1 MAGAVRDTRSVGRSN
16 GKKRSILSIDE
27 NAILDDG
34 KNWDV
39 IFFKIVK
46 ARPANYDKQ
55 MRLGNAARSGC
66 SSQGLSDFSLSLVLA
81 FSPLPSRG
89 SERNSVFVGIQP
101 SFSRSFGVF
110 LCRCQDF
117 PLRGSR
123 FSPSSCSLPLPT
135 SRRAKPR
142 ERGGYATVVGAKAEE
157 EKEEEAQRDS
167 YLLLSLFLLFS
178 CPPSPAAPSSFIALL
193 LSCAPR
199 SHATRSRLAL
209 QPLRRV
215 RGSHTTRR
223 RRRCF
228 IFIAHLLS
236 LSPCSPLLPS
246 LTALLPFFR
255 LLLLLLLL
263 LLFLYLPPACRSC
276 LWSVLSKRDGDENAR
291 ASAFARYSSFFF
303 PLSLPLPL
311 PHSLA
316 RSLPPSLSLSRLLLS
331 SRILFS
337 RSLFIPR
344 ISPRAPEWLNTKI
357 IEPGVARARA
367 RSRTPPLPLLPPPS
381 FKS

>member
-1 MAGAVRDTRSVGRSN
+1 
-16 GKKRSILSIDE
+16 
-27 NAILDDG
+27 
-34 KNWDV
+34 
-39 IFFKIVK
+39 
-46 ARPANYDKQ
+46 

-193 LSCAPR
+193 LSCARR
-199 SHATRSRLAL
+199 SHATATRLAL
-209 QPLRRV
+209 QPLRRPWL
-215 RGSHTTRR
+215 
-223 RRRCF
+223 
-228 IFIAHLLS
+228 AHNPTPPTVLYFYCPSS
-236 LSPCSPLLPS
+236 LPLAVLTVLFPS

-255 LLLLLLLL
+255 LL

-291 ASAFARYSSFFF
+291 ASAFARYSSFFS
-303 PLSLPLPL
+303 PLSL
-311 PHSLA
+311 SLA
-316 RSLPPSLSLSRLLLS
+316 RALSHSLSLSPSLSLSRLLLS

-337 RSLFIPR
+337 RPLFIPR

-357 IEPGVARARA
+357 IEPGVARDRA
-367 RSRTPPLPLLPPPS
+367 RLPSSSSSLLPPLNR
-381 FKS
+381 KNAKKDKQVAVTKE

>member
-1 MAGAVRDTRSVGRSN
+1 M
-16 GKKRSILSIDE
+16 
-27 NAILDDG
+27 DDG

-193 LSCAPR
+193 LSCARR
-199 SHATRSRLAL
+199 SHATATRLAL
-209 QPLRRV
+209 QPLRRPWL
-215 RGSHTTRR
+215 
-223 RRRCF
+223 
-228 IFIAHLLS
+228 AHNPTPPTVLYFYCPSSLL
-236 LSPCSPLLPS
+236 LAALTVLFPS

-255 LLLLLLLL
+255 LL

-291 ASAFARYSSFFF
+291 ASAFARYSSFFS
-303 PLSLPLPL
+303 PLSLSLVRALSHSLPLSLSLPLAL
-311 PHSLA
+311 S
-316 RSLPPSLSLSRLLLS
+316 PPSF
-331 SRILFS
+331 FS
-337 RSLFIPR
+337 HSFFASFIYSPDKPAR
-344 ISPRAPEWLNTKI
+344 ARMVKYENNRARCRARPRAP
-357 IEPGVARARA
+357 
-367 RSRTPPLPLLPPPS
+367 PLLLLLPPPS
-381 FKS
+381 VES

>member
-1 MAGAVRDTRSVGRSN
+1 
-16 GKKRSILSIDE
+16 
-27 NAILDDG
+27 
-34 KNWDV
+34 
-39 IFFKIVK
+39 
-46 ARPANYDKQ
+46 

-193 LSCAPR
+193 LSCARR
-199 SHATRSRLAL
+199 SHATATRLAL
-209 QPLRRV
+209 QPLRRPWL
-215 RGSHTTRR
+215 
-223 RRRCF
+223 
-228 IFIAHLLS
+228 AHNPTPPTVLYFYCPSS
-236 LSPCSPLLPS
+236 LPLAVLTVLFPS

-255 LLLLLLLL
+255 LL

-291 ASAFARYSSFFF
+291 ASAFARYSSFFS
-303 PLSLPLPL
+303 PLSL
-311 PHSLA
+311 SLA
-316 RSLPPSLSLSRLLLS
+316 RALSLSPSLSLSRLLLS

-337 RSLFIPR
+337 RPLFIPR

-357 IEPGVARARA
+357 IEPGVARDRA
-367 RSRTPPLPLLPPPS
+367 RLPSSSSSLLPPLNR
-381 FKS
+381 KNAKKDKQVAVTKE